1 MRLSVHRSVV
11 HKPLRMQTVAR
22 QTVMAAQVEA
32 KQLLRKTVKQALRQ
46 MDKAEQQL
54 QSGEDAR
61 SAPS

>member
-1 MRLSVHRSVV
+1 M

-22 QTVMAAQVEA
+22 QTVMAAHVEA

-61 SAPS
+61 SVPS